1 MLQKEIQDY
10 ILKQSDLF
18 LNSFKSIDGLT
29 AEKLAKHAQIDRTVA
44 SRYLNQQVKQGK
56 MCKINIRPVIFI
68 MNNFSETKQQEYKS
82 IIEFQKSYLELM
94 KNSAFDEIIGLNGG
108 LKKQVEQIKAALMY
122 PDNGL
127 PAIIFG
133 ESGTG
138 KSYLIKKSYQYAI
151 NTGILLK
158 KAPFIM
164 INCAQYA
171 DNPELLSSVLFGY
184 VKGAFTGADNSKN
197 GVLKNADGG
206 ILFLDE
212 VHRLN
217 AEGQEKL
224 FNYMDNV
231 FFSPLGDNNEKIYSS
246 ARLIFATTEKK
257 ENFLETFLRRVPIVI
272 NMPTLEKRGPT
283 EKRRLI
289 EMFFLKESKKIQ
301 KNIVVSEH
309 VLTKLSQHRYSANVG
324 EAENII
330 KNIVA
335 LSYSKKKN
343 SSDEVLITIKDL
355 PTSFLSNEKSTHNIP
370 SDKKIVFDFKD
381 KISVKNNQNR
391 AASKQILDAWKYMHQ
406 MDIHHILERDKYEY
420 IVNNLMNYLYF
431 SVLEP
436 EDILFK
442 YIISEVRGILQLMQ
456 YGEAFYNNN
465 NLLYKIS
472 AYIYYLLE
480 FSKEISETLEL
491 SSKVRNLFIEE
502 YKFIQR
508 IKPLMEKQFEITITD
523 LDIIWLS
530 IMIAHE
536 DLPVDTIPAV
546 IMAHGYATASSIA
559 DTCNGILKYPVYQ
572 SIDMLPSATSEEMV
586 NSLRNL
592 IGKLSPTNGLVILI
606 DMGSLTQT
614 IDKIKRFFSY
624 PVLVVN
630 KVSTPVALEVGNY
643 IQQHIELSKINQLI
657 GNTRI
662 ESTFHKP
669 LKNTRNVI
677 VTTCMTG
684 MGTAEQIGNL
694 LRESFS
700 GIIDVE
706 VLPFEFYRVN
716 EDINKV
722 VGDGANVI
730 CIVGINDPQVEG
742 IPYLALE
749 DIISGEK
756 IDDLKKILLDVA
768 TTENVNVA
776 EQKMVKN
783 FSLSRVMGSLT
794 ILSPEKVLSVIE
806 DFLNDVAQELR
817 ESISNKNQIALYVH
831 IASMIERLV
840 RNQGIKQYQG
850 DNNLIVKDDI
860 YSVLKK
866 KVSVLEEKFLIS
878 VTDAEIA
885 YIRDLITK

>member
-1 MLQKEIQDY
+1 MLQKEMQDY
-10 ILKQSDLF
+10 ILKQSELF
-18 LNSFKSIDGLT
+18 LNSFKSTDGLT
-29 AEKLAKHAQIDRTVA
+29 TVKLAKHEQIDRTVA

-68 MNNFSETKQQEYKS
+68 KTNFSEIRQEYKS
-82 IIEFQKSYLELM
+82 ITEFQKHYLRLM
-94 KNSAFDEIIGLNGG
+94 KNSAFDEVIGSNGG
-108 LKKQVEQIKAALMY
+108 LKKQVDQIKAALLY

-138 KSYLIKKSYQYAI
+138 KGHLVKKSYQYAI
-151 NTGILLK
+151 NAGILLK
-158 KAPFIM
+158 AAPFIM

-171 DNPELLSSVLFGY
+171 DNPELLSSILFGY
-184 VKGAFTGADNSKN
+184 VKGAFTGADKRKN
-197 GVLKNADGG
+197 GVLQGADGG

-224 FNYMDNV
+224 FNYMDNG

-246 ARLIFATTEKK
+246 ARLIFATTERR

-309 VLTKLSQHRYSANVG
+309 VLTKLSQHRYAANVG

-330 KNIVA
+330 KNMVA
-335 LSYSKKKN
+335 LSYSKKAN
-343 SSDEVLITIKDL
+343 SNSEVLITIKDL
-355 PTSFLSNEKSTHNIP
+355 PTAFLSNEKATHNIP
-370 SDKKIVFDFKD
+370 SNKKVVFDFRD

-391 AASKQILDAWKYMHQ
+391 AASRQIMDAWKYMHQ
-406 MDIHHILERDKYEY
+406 MDIHHVLERDKYEY

-431 SVLEP
+431 SVLES

-442 YIISEVRGILQLMQ
+442 YIISEVRDILQLMQ
-456 YGEAFYNNN
+456 YGEKFYNNN

-480 FSKEISETLEL
+480 FSKEIPETLKL
-491 SSKVRNLFIEE
+491 SSKVRSLFSKE
-502 YKFIQR
+502 YKFIQK
-508 IKPLMEKQFEITITD
+508 IKPLMEKQFEIKITD

-530 IMIAHE
+530 IMIARE
-536 DLPVDTIPAV
+536 DLPVDIIPAV

-572 SIDMLPSATSEEMV
+572 SIDMLPSASSEEMV
-586 NSLRNL
+586 NSLRNI
-592 IGKLSPTNGLVILI
+592 IGELSPTNGLVILI

-643 IQQHIELSKINQLI
+643 LQQHIELRRINQLI
-657 GNTRI
+657 GNTRV

-716 EDINKV
+716 EDINKIV
-722 VGDGANVI
+722 TDGANVI
-730 CIVGINDPQVEG
+730 CIVGIDDPQVEG
-742 IPYLALE
+742 IPYLGLE

-756 IDDLKKILLDVA
+756 IDDLKKILLNVA
-768 TTENVNVA
+768 TAENVNVA
-776 EQKMVKN
+776 EHKMVKN

-806 DFLNDVAQELR
+806 GFLNNTAQELG

-850 DNNLIVKDDI
+850 DNSLIVKDDV

-866 KVSVLEEKFLIS
+866 KLSVIEDEFLIS